1 MNHLKAINITLEGRV
16 QGVGCRR
23 FLLDK
28 AIELSIKGHIKN
40 LPDGTVFAFATGT
53 NLQLDEFLEWCHKG
67 SPVAKVRK
75 VTVEQTEVSDAT
87 CFKIKR
93 N

>member
-1 MNHLKAINITLEGRV
+1 MSDQKALNIKIFGRV
-16 QGVGCRR
+16 QGVGCRQ

-28 AIELSIKGHIKN
+28 AAELSIRGHVRN
-40 LPDGTVFAFATGT
+40 LDDGSVFVFVMGT

-75 VTVEQTEVSDAT
+75 VMVEIANLSDDVN
-87 CFKIKR
+87 FKIIK